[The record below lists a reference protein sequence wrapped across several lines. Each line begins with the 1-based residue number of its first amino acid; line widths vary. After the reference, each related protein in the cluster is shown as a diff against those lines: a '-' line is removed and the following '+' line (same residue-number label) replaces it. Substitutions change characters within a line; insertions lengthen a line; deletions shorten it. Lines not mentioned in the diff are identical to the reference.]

1 MKTIT
6 EDIQTT
12 VLRNPGAL
20 TTGTTD
26 YVDMAS
32 ALTARFTLALGAT
45 DQTSDMKL
53 VQATSAAGAGVK
65 DVPDADI
72 AQLSATDDNKQA
84 SIEIDPAQLDGD
96 GGFRFVAVTHTHA
109 TGTGTTGAIWV
120 DIAQKS
126 KPVTA
131 PTAVE
136 EQVLLVG

>member
-12 VLRNPGAL
+12 VLRDPGAL
-20 TTGTTD
+20 TTGTTA
-26 YVDMAS
+26 YVDLS
-32 ALTARFTLALGAT
+32 NALVARFTLALGAT
-45 DQTSDMKL
+45 DQTNDAKL

-65 DVPDADI
+65 DVPDAAI
-72 AQLSATDDNKQA
+72 TQLSATDDNKQA

-96 GGFRFVAVTHTHA
+96 GGFRYVAVLHTHA

-126 KPVTA
+126 KPVVA
-131 PTAVE
+131 HADVE
-136 EQVLLVG
+136 EQILLVG